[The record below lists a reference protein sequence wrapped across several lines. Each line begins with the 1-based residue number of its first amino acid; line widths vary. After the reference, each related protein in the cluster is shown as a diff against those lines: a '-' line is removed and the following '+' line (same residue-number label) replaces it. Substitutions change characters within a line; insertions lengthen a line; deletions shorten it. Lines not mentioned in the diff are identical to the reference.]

1 LLHVV
6 DACAELSGGNAA
18 DLHRAVEA
26 EVGQYSELLANR
38 PRWLVL
44 NKLDL
49 LPPEKREARV
59 AELVRELDWH
69 GPVYAISALAADG
82 TKRLAQDAMTFLE
95 NEDREKK
102 RAEEDPGASGHGA

>member
-1 LLHVV
+1 MRRAL
-6 DACAELSGGNAA
+6 GGNAV

-59 AELVRELDWH
+59 AELVRALEWQ
-69 GPVYAISALAADG
+69 GPVYAISALTAEG

-102 RAEEDPGASGHGA
+102 RAGDPGASGHGA

>member
-1 LLHVV
+1 MTGG
-6 DACAELSGGNAA
+6 DAV

-49 LPPEKREARV
+49 LPAEEREARV
-59 AELVRELDWH
+59 AQLVRELDWH
-69 GPVYAISALAADG
+69 GPVYAISALTAEG
-82 TKRLAQDAMTFLE
+82 TKRLAQDVMTFLE
-95 NEDREKK
+95 TEDREKK
-102 RAEEDPGASGHGA
+102 RAGDASASGHGA